1 VGRPPHT
8 VTEEAFAV
16 FRRRL
21 LVGAIA
27 LLVPAL
33 AGCEAGLNAPTL
45 EFHPAAAGATTS
57 VNDISISNVFVLGPP
72 SGSTLPAGS
81 SASLFLGLY
90 NNGGNGDTLVSASA
104 PAAAQSVTIT
114 GGSVSLPPQTG
125 VDLTGPEPKVVLSG
139 LTTSLQGGENVDV
152 TLNFQTAGPVTLD
165 VPVEPQSF
173 YYSTYSQA
181 PPSTPTAPIPPPAT
195 PATPTT
201 TPSGKS
207 TRTPA
212 TPTATPTR

>member
-1 VGRPPHT
+1 M
-8 VTEEAFAV
+8 

-45 EFHPAAAGATTS
+45 EFHPAAAGVTTS
-57 VNDISISNVFVLGPP
+57 VNEISISNVFVLGPP
-72 SGSTLPAGS
+72 QGSTLPAGS

-90 NNGGNGDTLVSASA
+90 NNGGNGDTLVSASS
-104 PAAAQSVTIT
+104 PAAKSVTIT
-114 GGSVSLPPQTG
+114 GGSVSLPQQAS
-125 VDLTGPEPKVVLSG
+125 VNLTGPEPEVVLSG
-139 LTTSLQGGENVDV
+139 LTMPLQGGENVDV

-173 YYSTYSQA
+173 YYATYSQA
-181 PPSTPTAPIPPPAT
+181 PTPTPTAPTPPPAT
-195 PATPTT
+195 PSPTTT
-201 TPSGKS
+201 TPSGRS
-207 TRTPA
+207 THTPA

>member
-1 VGRPPHT
+1 
-8 VTEEAFAV
+8 V

-57 VNDISISNVFVLGPP
+57 VNEISISNVFVLGPQ
-72 SGSTLPAGS
+72 SGGTLPAGS

-90 NNGGNGDTLVSASA
+90 NNGGSDDTLVSATST
-104 PAAAQSVTIT
+104 AAKSVTIT
-114 GGSVSLPPQTG
+114 GGSVSLPAQSG
-125 VDLTGPEPKVVLSG
+125 VNLTGPEPMVVLSG
-139 LTTSLQGGENVDV
+139 LTSPLSGGENVDV
-152 TLNFQTAGPVTLD
+152 TLKFQNAGPVTLP

-181 PPSTPTAPIPPPAT
+181 ATPTPTAPTPPPAT
-195 PATPTT
+195 PTPTAP
-201 TPSGKS
+201 TPSGRS
-207 TRTPA
+207 TTTPA

>member
-1 VGRPPHT
+1 
-8 VTEEAFAV
+8 V

-21 LVGAIA
+21 LAGAIA

-72 SGSTLPAGS
+72 SGKTLPAGS

-90 NNGGNGDTLVSASA
+90 NNGGNGDTLVSASSN
-104 PAAAQSVTIT
+104 AARSVTIT
-114 GGSVSLPPQTG
+114 NGSVSLPPMAS
-125 VDLTGPEPKVVLSG
+125 VNLTGPEPEVVLSG
-139 LTTSLQGGENVDV
+139 LTSPLQGGENVDV
-152 TLNFQTAGPVTLD
+152 TLNFQTAGPVTFE

-181 PPSTPTAPIPPPAT
+181 ATPTPTAPTPPPAT
-195 PATPTT
+195 PTPTST
-201 TPSGKS
+201 PPSGRS
-207 TRTPA
+207 TNTPA

>member
-1 VGRPPHT
+1 M
-8 VTEEAFAV
+8 

-57 VNDISISNVFVLGPP
+57 VNEISISNVFVLGPP
-72 SGSTLPAGS
+72 SGSSLPAGS

-90 NNGGNGDTLVSASA
+90 NSGGNGDTLVSASST
-104 PAAAQSVTIT
+104 AAKSVTIT
-114 GGSVSLPPQTG
+114 GGTVSLPQQTS
-125 VDLTGPEPKVVLSG
+125 VNLTGPEPKVVLSG
-139 LTTSLQGGENVDV
+139 LTMPLQGGENVRV

-173 YYSTYSQA
+173 YYATYSQA
-181 PPSTPTAPIPPPAT
+181 PTPTPTAPIPPPAT
-195 PATPTT
+195 PTPTTT
-201 TPSGKS
+201 TPSGRS
-207 TRTPA
+207 TNTPA